1 MKIQSEVIE
10 GPYKGKT
17 FIFTEP
23 DCFLVGRDAPGCHAH
38 FRLEKG
44 KDMYV
49 SRNHFLLEIRPPNCF
64 IKDNQ
69 STNGTYLK
77 KSGDVDFK
85 RITTEQLHDGDLIRI
100 GDTIFKVSIVEEK
113 QAVAPEVF
121 MCIRCGADI
130 TPSIGNIDVSELS
143 INDYLCSKCK
153 ELKLK
158 KVAPSLQKKYRCLNC
173 ERDVSNKANKD
184 GRAEELSDV
193 ALYLCEDC
201 DSKEQETVDIIR
213 IKDYWVLKELG
224 RGGMGVVYKVWHE
237 PTGRLAA
244 LKKIL
249 PEASM
254 DEKANKLFQR
264 EMAVISSLI
273 HKNIVRLYDLGMVG
287 REHYFVS
294 EFMPY
299 GDVDKL
305 VTMEYKG
312 PLPVKLACEIICQAL
327 EGLDFAHRHPKVF
340 VHRDIK
346 PQNILLNKSKTGKV
360 ITKISDFGL
369 AKSSAEAGNSGITKQ
384 GQTAGTLL
392 FMAPEQLLNYRFV
405 KPPADVYSM
414 GVTLYYLL
422 TARYPFNFPTPLE
435 QLMGMLIKPQK
446 PRDPLLIILEDPPI
460 PIRERNPDIPEK
472 LAKVVD
478 KAIRKDKKERFQS
491 AGEFKEAIEKAI
503 N

>member
-1 MKIQSEVIE
+1 MKIQLEVIE
-10 GPYKGKT
+10 GPHKGKT
-17 FIFTEP
+17 FVFTEP

-64 IKDNQ
+64 IRDNQ

-85 RITTEQLHDGDLIRI
+85 RITTAQLHDGDLIRI
-100 GDTIFKVSIVEEK
+100 GNTIFKVSIVEEK
-113 QAVAPEVF
+113 QAVSPEVF
-121 MCIRCGADI
+121 LCIRCGADV
-130 TPSIGNIDVSELS
+130 TDSIRDRDVSELS
-143 INDYLCSKCK
+143 MTDYLCSKCK
-153 ELKLK
+153 KL

-173 ERDVSNKANKD
+173 ERDVSNKADKD

-201 DSKEQETVDIIR
+201 ASEEQETVDTIR
-213 IKDYWVLKELG
+213 IKDYRILKELG

-254 DEKANKLFQR
+254 DEKAHKLFQR
-264 EMAVISSLI
+264 EMVVMSLLV

-294 EFMPY
+294 EFMPD

-305 VTMEYKG
+305 ITREYKG
-312 PLPVKLACEIICQAL
+312 PLPVKLACEIISQAL

-346 PQNILLNKSKTGKV
+346 PQNILLNKRKTGQV
-360 ITKISDFGL
+360 IAKISDFGL
-369 AKSSAEAGNSGITKQ
+369 AKSSSEAGKSGITKP
-384 GQTAGTLL
+384 GQMAGTLL
-392 FMAPEQLLNYRFV
+392 FMAPEQFVNYRFV

-422 TARYPFNFPTPLE
+422 TARYPFDFPTPLE
-435 QLMGMLIKPQK
+435 LLMGMIKGQK
-446 PRDPLLIILEDPPI
+446 PRDPVLIVLEDPPI
-460 PIRERNPDIPEK
+460 PIRERNPDIPGK

-478 KAIRKDKKERFQS
+478 KAISKDERERFQS

-503 N
+503 K